1 MPRAMWV
8 RFWNFLDGL
17 FFGPRS
23 QARDAIGAALR
34 VLRYPYA
41 VIRDLSRGAIN
52 QRATA
57 LVFTTLLSLIPLI
70 AFAFAILKVFGAHR
84 ELAPIVF
91 EFFRPLGEAG
101 AHDLT
106 GRVMLFADRVSSRL
120 VGLVG
125 VVGFA
130 LLLWTLLGTIKKVED
145 SFNFLWRVEQPRSFA
160 RRLVEYLTLLILG
173 PILLAG
179 FITLSHAALAS
190 EAVRRVVELPLL
202 QRLFVATLELAPYVM
217 VSVFF
222 IALYMFIPNT
232 RVRPVPAMVGGLAA
246 GLLWAAVGKMFTT
259 FVVVSARLAILYAS
273 FAAIV
278 AALLWTYFGWLIL
291 LAGAQLS
298 FYVQYPAYLR
308 LGHEALKLSASE
320 REQLAL
326 KMMYLVGE
334 AHASGRKRWTMHGLA
349 AELGLPPIAVAE
361 ITGTLERAGLV
372 LVTESDELVPGRDIG
387 NIGLAEILEVA
398 RSERSGHLAP
408 RAANVPAVDR
418 LTARLDA
425 ARRETCGEMK
435 LRDLIEQESRESTVH
450 SLQAEKRA

>member
-41 VIRDLSRGAIN
+41 VVRDLSRGVIN

-145 SFNFLWRVEQPRSFA
+145 SFNFLWRVEQPRSWCAPGSTCTFSITGASRAFCAWFA
-160 RRLVEYLTLLILG
+160 RS
-173 PILLAG
+173 AG
-179 FITLSHAALAS
+179 SSAAKR
-190 EAVRRVVELPLL
+190 RRVHS
-202 QRLFVATLELAPYVM
+202 R
-217 VSVFF
+217 
-222 IALYMFIPNT
+222 
-232 RVRPVPAMVGGLAA
+232 
-246 GLLWAAVGKMFTT
+246 
-259 FVVVSARLAILYAS
+259 
-273 FAAIV
+273 
-278 AALLWTYFGWLIL
+278 
-291 LAGAQLS
+291 
-298 FYVQYPAYLR
+298 
-308 LGHEALKLSASE
+308 
-320 REQLAL
+320 
-326 KMMYLVGE
+326 
-334 AHASGRKRWTMHGLA
+334 
-349 AELGLPPIAVAE
+349 
-361 ITGTLERAGLV
+361 
-372 LVTESDELVPGRDIG
+372 
-387 NIGLAEILEVA
+387 
-398 RSERSGHLAP
+398 RS
-408 RAANVPAVDR
+408 
-418 LTARLDA
+418 
-425 ARRETCGEMK
+425 
-435 LRDLIEQESRESTVH
+435 
-450 SLQAEKRA
+450 